1 MRQEPFATL
10 RKSSCQLLRCDMR
23 DKICESCFCRSEL
36 RDSTVTGS
44 LFNMTRNSMSIKIA
58 WAGPRGKSAASGSLW
73 ILFLSSSSAG
83 VSNEPEEA
91 PGCRS
96 KRLAFNYSPHQLFFR
111 NLYRPIFLLSRA
123 CTERILCQRNF
134 YQNLLVEKGCL
145 WWNQLCNCRTS
156 HVNSTYICAVR
167 SSINLV

>member
-111 NLYRPIFLLSRA
+111 NLYRLIFLLSRA
-123 CTERILCQRNF
+123 CTERILCQEEFLPESARWKG
-134 YQNLLVEKGCL
+134 LSLVEPTL
-145 WWNQLCNCRTS
+145 QL
-156 HVNSTYICAVR
+156 
-167 SSINLV
+167 